1 MELYEVLEKRR
12 TYRDFSDREVSDE
25 IVKRIIGA
33 AFKAPTNDH
42 LRQLEFIVVRDREN
56 IAKVITP
63 LVKNMEAFK
72 ELVFE
77 VDDTDDED
85 KMAMFADALPK
96 QQKMLMQSGLLIL
109 PFFRQK
115 QSPLLKPVEQSSLNY
130 FASAWCA
137 LENMLL
143 AATNEGLGTVFHI
156 PVSDEAEKIKEIV
169 GAPEGYEFTCLLTM
183 GYPAENAFLPK
194 QKEINIEDRIHMNI
208 WQHER
213 MKGHIL
219 IMLANILFGASMPV
233 FKYLLT
239 ADVPPEAITIMRAI
253 FACMMFW
260 LVSFFM
266 PKEKVLPKDLC
277 LLFVCALCGVGIN
290 QWLFVIGL
298 KNSSPVNASIIATA
312 VPIFVLLLAAR
323 SEERRA

>member
-130 FASAWCA
+130 FASAC
-137 LENMLL
+137 
-143 AATNEGLGTVFHI
+143 
-156 PVSDEAEKIKEIV
+156 
-169 GAPEGYEFTCLLTM
+169 CL
-183 GYPAENAFLPK
+183 
-194 QKEINIEDRIHMNI
+194 
-208 WQHER
+208 
-213 MKGHIL
+213 
-219 IMLANILFGASMPV
+219 
-233 FKYLLT
+233 
-239 ADVPPEAITIMRAI
+239 PPPMR
-253 FACMMFW
+253 
-260 LVSFFM
+260 
-266 PKEKVLPKDLC
+266 
-277 LLFVCALCGVGIN
+277 G
-290 QWLFVIGL
+290 
-298 KNSSPVNASIIATA
+298 
-312 VPIFVLLLAAR
+312 
-323 SEERRA
+323 

>member
-33 AFKAPTNDH
+33 AFKGPTNDH

-208 WQHER
+208 W
-213 MKGHIL
+213 
-219 IMLANILFGASMPV
+219 
-233 FKYLLT
+233 
-239 ADVPPEAITIMRAI
+239 
-253 FACMMFW
+253 
-260 LVSFFM
+260 
-266 PKEKVLPKDLC
+266 
-277 LLFVCALCGVGIN
+277 
-290 QWLFVIGL
+290 
-298 KNSSPVNASIIATA
+298 
-312 VPIFVLLLAAR
+312 
-323 SEERRA
+323 

>member
-1 MELYEVLEKRR
+1 MDFYEVLEKRR
-12 TYRDFSDREVSDE
+12 TYRDFSDRKVSDE
-25 IVKRIIGA
+25 IIKRVISA

-56 IAKVITP
+56 IAKVIAP
-63 LVKNMEAFK
+63 LSKNMAAFK
-72 ELVFE
+72 DLVFE
-77 VDDTDDED
+77 VDDSDDKD

-115 QSPLLKPVEQSSLNY
+115 QSPLLQPVEQSSLNY

-143 AATNEGLGTVFHI
+143 AATAEGLGTVFHI

-194 QKEINIEDRIHMNI
+194 QKEINVEDRIH
-208 WQHER
+208 
-213 MKGHIL
+213 
-219 IMLANILFGASMPV
+219 
-233 FKYLLT
+233 T
-239 ADVPPEAITIMRAI
+239 
-253 FACMMFW
+253 
-260 LVSFFM
+260 
-266 PKEKVLPKDLC
+266 
-277 LLFVCALCGVGIN
+277 
-290 QWLFVIGL
+290 
-298 KNSSPVNASIIATA
+298 NAW
-312 VPIFVLLLAAR
+312 
-323 SEERRA
+323 